1 MDENEIIKFIEDYIK
16 NVKIDYAI
24 LLDGA
29 WGSGKTFFIKNNVI
43 KKLNEKYEQEKS
55 KKKDIKEE
63 NIKAKRPIYVSL
75 YGINSIADIK
85 SQILQSMTKSEK
97 IKKFMPFIN
106 FGTTII
112 DDIVK
117 TSSNISNISEKI
129 ESLLT
134 NFYKLNN
141 IVIFFD
147 DLERCNININLVLGY
162 INQLVEHNHLKVV
175 LIADEK
181 KMGKLN
187 YEKNKELKYLTA
199 LNEHIDFQQ
208 TEKTNNIMENMSKN
222 NAKFTVEDIEN
233 RSKILFGENIFY
245 NKIKEKLI
253 GQTIYFKPN
262 INNIYDIMANKVMS
276 DKELI
281 KIAIEK
287 KENLINII
295 TKQEHWNLRTLQ
307 FIFQTFE
314 TLAKISIEEVNL
326 QEFKNQYLTNLF
338 EYCILKSI
346 QIKTGGKSYNWEE
359 NQEFGTIYLGNEKSE
374 YIYSNYVYGF
384 KFVDDYLMYSYI
396 DRGTIKKVL
405 ENYIYVETLEI
416 KNPND
421 PLYKLKCYWLISEEE
436 LEKIVDEIID
446 NISENKYVLNQYSQI
461 VYYFA
466 CISDMEICEDKIK
479 NAIKILEEN
488 IKTDRVQ
495 GAFEENSINLT
506 SKSVIYKYNN
516 FIKDIRILV
525 NNKEKRKEKNKITKI
540 LNSNNWGI
548 ELKKYCEKN
557 IGRFIEE
564 KKYAYLLDVKVIINN
579 IKNKDIEQIY
589 EFYYSLQKVYSI
601 SNVEDYFIEDKTILT
616 NLKKELSKVHNV
628 DKVKKHIIN
637 NIIFLLEDV
646 IDILNTKN
654 IKNN

>member
-1 MDENEIIKFIEDYIK
+1 M
-16 NVKIDYAI
+16 
-24 LLDGA
+24 
-29 WGSGKTFFIKNNVI
+29 
-43 KKLNEKYEQEKS
+43 
-55 KKKDIKEE
+55 
-63 NIKAKRPIYVSL
+63 
-75 YGINSIADIK
+75 
-85 SQILQSMTKSEK
+85 
-97 IKKFMPFIN
+97 
-106 FGTTII
+106 
-112 DDIVK
+112 
-117 TSSNISNISEKI
+117 
-129 ESLLT
+129 
-134 NFYKLNN
+134 
-141 IVIFFD
+141 
-147 DLERCNININLVLGY
+147 
-162 INQLVEHNHLKVV
+162 
-175 LIADEK
+175 
-181 KMGKLN
+181 
-187 YEKNKELKYLTA
+187 
-199 LNEHIDFQQ
+199 
-208 TEKTNNIMENMSKN
+208 
-222 NAKFTVEDIEN
+222 
-233 RSKILFGENIFY
+233 
-245 NKIKEKLI
+245 
-253 GQTIYFKPN
+253 
-262 INNIYDIMANKVMS
+262 
-276 DKELI
+276 
-281 KIAIEK
+281 
-287 KENLINII
+287 
-295 TKQEHWNLRTLQ
+295 
-307 FIFQTFE
+307 
-314 TLAKISIEEVNL
+314 
-326 QEFKNQYLTNLF
+326 
-338 EYCILKSI
+338 
-346 QIKTGGKSYNWEE
+346 
-359 NQEFGTIYLGNEKSE
+359 
-374 YIYSNYVYGF
+374 
-384 KFVDDYLMYSYI
+384 
-396 DRGTIKKVL
+396 
-405 ENYIYVETLEI
+405 
-416 KNPND
+416 
-421 PLYKLKCYWLISEEE
+421 ISEEE

-461 VYYFA
+461 AYYFA